1 MGRKTGAS
9 DSPDVIAAKLKSRH
23 MGGATWFY
31 WIAAL
36 SLINSVVIL
45 MGAEWSFIIGL
56 GITQFVDGVAAAVAQ
71 EAGAEAAPIIK
82 AAAFA
87 VDFIVAAFFVVFGIF
102 SVKRQS
108 WAYIMG
114 MALYAADA
122 LLFLFAG
129 DMLSIAFHGFALF
142 CILSGFLASR
152 QMDKPSAAGSH
163 APPALPA

>member
-1 MGRKTGAS
+1 MARKTGNEDHPA
-9 DSPDVIAAKLKSRH
+9 VLAAKLKSRH

-56 GITQFVDGVAAAVAQ
+56 GITQFVDGVAGSIAQ

-82 AAAFA
+82 ATAFA

-102 SVKRQS
+102 AVKRQA

-122 LLFLFAG
+122 LLFLAAG

-152 QMDKPSAAGSH
+152 QMDKAGTAGPH
-163 APPALPA
+163 TPPALPA